1 MPMPHG
7 AQDLPL
13 VSSVDF
19 LNADDGWLVLQAPHG
34 MGSSPGVLFR
44 TSDGGAT
51 WHAVSRTPIMNVARE
66 APPTL
71 PVAGQVEF
79 RSPEDGWLVGG
90 QVATGPHA
98 LYATKNGGA
107 TWHLMALPTYPPGA
121 LSDSV
126 AGMPRTRGEL
136 LTVSVAYQDSELR
149 TGIVLF
155 RSSDGGRTWRVG
167 ASLFGGDDVAL
178 LSPETALALRLSPF
192 DPLHP
197 NRNVAASVWRTNDG
211 GASWHLVSDLS
222 RALRRQLAAP
232 LVSLSL
238 TFVDSRTG
246 FVWAT
251 TEVAGSPQRTF
262 WIDETTD
269 GGRTWA
275 SRWPANAN

>member
-1 MPMPHG
+1 
-7 AQDLPL
+7 
-13 VSSVDF
+13 
-19 LNADDGWLVLQAPHG
+19 
-34 MGSSPGVLFR
+34 
-44 TSDGGAT
+44 
-51 WHAVSRTPIMNVARE
+51 
-66 APPTL
+66 
-71 PVAGQVEF
+71 
-79 RSPEDGWLVGG
+79 
-90 QVATGPHA
+90 
-98 LYATKNGGA
+98 
-107 TWHLMALPTYPPGA
+107 MALPTYPPGA

-126 AGMPRTRGEL
+126 ARMPRARGEL
-136 LTVSVAYQDSELR
+136 LTVPVAYQDSELR

-197 NRNVAASVWRTNDG
+197 NRNVAASEWRTDDG

-251 TEVAGSPQRTF
+251 TEVAGSPQRTL

-269 GGRTWA
+269 GGRTLA